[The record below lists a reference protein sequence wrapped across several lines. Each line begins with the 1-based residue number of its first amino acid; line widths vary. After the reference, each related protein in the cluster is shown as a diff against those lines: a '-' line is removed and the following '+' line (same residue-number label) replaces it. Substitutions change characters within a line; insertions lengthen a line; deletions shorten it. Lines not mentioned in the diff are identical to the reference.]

1 MFMHISHSGMLQTLM
16 LDYRLNDLAIIS
28 INRDLEINVT
38 EVVGRIM
45 ARRQK
50 LRLVKRVKRKGEVCY
65 NLAQIMMLTSMLLLR
80 ISVPMI
86 SLSSTVMQIDC
97 VG

>member
-1 MFMHISHSGMLQTLM
+1 M
-16 LDYRLNDLAIIS
+16 LDYRLNDLAMIS

>member
-1 MFMHISHSGMLQTLM
+1 MLQTLM

-65 NLAQIMMLTSMLLLR
+65 NLAQIIMLTSMLLLR
-80 ISVPMI
+80 ISEIGRASCRERV
-86 SLSSTVMQIDC
+86 
-97 VG
+97 